1 MCIPN
6 CVICLPFELSRQVFL
21 AQRKLF
27 LIARILC
34 TGCLILSGCFDSDSK
49 WFSSPDRSR
58 SEESNKLNPEQL
70 AYQASVTGTIF
81 WLEVADTPELSAR
94 GLMHRKSLRPDHGMI
109 FFFDP
114 PRRVSF
120 WMKNTL
126 IPLSVAFLDESGVIL
141 EILPLQPLSERIVFS
156 SSDRVRYAIEM
167 EQGWFDLKGIRV
179 GDKVDLSQVPLPK
192 PSRFIKS
199 P

>member
-1 MCIPN
+1 
-6 CVICLPFELSRQVFL
+6 
-21 AQRKLF
+21 
-27 LIARILC
+27 
-34 TGCLILSGCFDSDSK
+34 
-49 WFSSPDRSR
+49 
-58 SEESNKLNPEQL
+58 
-70 AYQASVTGTIF
+70 
-81 WLEVADTPELSAR
+81 
-94 GLMHRKSLRPDHGMI
+94 
-109 FFFDP
+109 
-114 PRRVSF
+114 
-120 WMKNTL
+120 MKNTL